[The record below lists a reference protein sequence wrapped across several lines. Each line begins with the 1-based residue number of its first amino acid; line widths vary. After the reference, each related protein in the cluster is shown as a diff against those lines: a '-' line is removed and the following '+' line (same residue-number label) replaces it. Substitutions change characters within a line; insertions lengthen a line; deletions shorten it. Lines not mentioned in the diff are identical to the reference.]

1 MSRWINTYSFTI
13 KKTASYYVT
22 HIMVAAM
29 VAYTVTGDLVTA
41 VTLSSLEPTV
51 QAVVFFFSSDCG
63 NRLHLLKIALL
74 YRLKLRPP
82 DGYL

>member
-13 KKTASYYVT
+13 KITASYYVT

-41 VTLSSLEPTV
+41 VTMSLLEPTV
-51 QAVVFFFSSDCG
+51 QAVVYFFSRAIVAIDCIYSKSRCYTG
-63 NRLHLLKIALL
+63 LS
-74 YRLKLRPP
+74 
-82 DGYL
+82 

>member
-29 VAYTVTGDLVTA
+29 VAYTVTSDLVTA

-51 QAVVFFFSSDCG
+51 QAAVYFFLERLWQSIAFTQ
-63 NRLHLLKIALL
+63 NRAAIQA
-74 YRLKLRPP
+74 
-82 DGYL
+82 

>member
-29 VAYTVTGDLVTA
+29 VAYTVTSDLVTA
-41 VTLSSLEPTV
+41 VTLSSLVPSV
-51 QAVVFFFSSDCG
+51 QAVVYFFHERLWQSIAFTQ
-63 NRLHLLKIALL
+63 NRAAIQA
-74 YRLKLRPP
+74 
-82 DGYL
+82 

>member
-41 VTLSSLEPTV
+41 VTFSSLEPTV
-51 QAVVFFFSSDCG
+51 QAVVYFFLERLWQSIAFTQ
-63 NRLHLLKIALL
+63 NRAAIQA
-74 YRLKLRPP
+74 
-82 DGYL
+82 

>member
-29 VAYTVTGDLVTA
+29 VAYTVTSDLVTA

-51 QAVVFFFSSDCG
+51 QAVVYFFLERLWQSIAFTQ
-63 NRLHLLKIALL
+63 NRAAIQA
-74 YRLKLRPP
+74 
-82 DGYL
+82 

>member
-13 KKTASYYVT
+13 KKTASYFVT

-51 QAVVFFFSSDCG
+51 QAVVYFFLERLWQSIAFTQ
-63 NRLHLLKIALL
+63 NRAAIQA
-74 YRLKLRPP
+74 
-82 DGYL
+82 

>member
-1 MSRWINTYSFTI
+1 MSRWINTYSFAI

-51 QAVVFFFSSDCG
+51 QAVVYFFLERLWQSIAFTQ
-63 NRLHLLKIALL
+63 NRAAIQA
-74 YRLKLRPP
+74 
-82 DGYL
+82 

>member
-13 KKTASYYVT
+13 KITASYYVT

-51 QAVVFFFSSDCG
+51 QAVVYFFLERLWQSIAFTQ
-63 NRLHLLKIALL
+63 NRAAIQA
-74 YRLKLRPP
+74 
-82 DGYL
+82 

>member
-22 HIMVAAM
+22 QIMVAAM
-29 VAYTVTGDLVTA
+29 VAYTVTSDLVTA

-51 QAVVFFFSSDCG
+51 QAVVYFFLERLWQSIAFTQ
-63 NRLHLLKIALL
+63 NRSAIQA
-74 YRLKLRPP
+74 
-82 DGYL
+82 

>member
-29 VAYTVTGDLVTA
+29 VAYTVTSDLVTA

-51 QAVVFFFSSDCG
+51 QAVVYFFLERLWQSIAFTQ
-63 NRLHLLKIALL
+63 NRAVIQA
-74 YRLKLRPP
+74 
-82 DGYL
+82 

>member
-22 HIMVAAM
+22 HIMVVAM
-29 VAYTVTGDLVTA
+29 VAYTVTGNLVTA

-51 QAVVFFFSSDCG
+51 QAVVYFFLERLWQSIAFTQ
-63 NRLHLLKIALL
+63 NRAAIQA
-74 YRLKLRPP
+74 
-82 DGYL
+82 

>member
-22 HIMVAAM
+22 PIMVAAM

-51 QAVVFFFSSDCG
+51 QAVVYFFLERLWQSIAFTQ
-63 NRLHLLKIALL
+63 NRAAIQA
-74 YRLKLRPP
+74 
-82 DGYL
+82 